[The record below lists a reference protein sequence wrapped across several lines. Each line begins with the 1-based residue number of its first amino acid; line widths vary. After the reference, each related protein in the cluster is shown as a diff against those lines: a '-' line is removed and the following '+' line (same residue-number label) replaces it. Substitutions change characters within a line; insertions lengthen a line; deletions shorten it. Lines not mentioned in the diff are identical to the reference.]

1 MWNSIHQ
8 KLKLG
13 FAGIFLSNSVQCKLA
28 LTVAAS
34 VLSKIDKK
42 PFALNIS
49 TELSLGSLSSNV
61 LMQRI

>member
-1 MWNSIHQ
+1 MEFDSPEAEIRVRRD
-8 KLKLG
+8 
-13 FAGIFLSNSVQCKLA
+13 FLSNSLQCKLA

-34 VLSKIDKK
+34 VLSKMDKK

-49 TELSLGSLSSNV
+49 TELSLGSLSSNI